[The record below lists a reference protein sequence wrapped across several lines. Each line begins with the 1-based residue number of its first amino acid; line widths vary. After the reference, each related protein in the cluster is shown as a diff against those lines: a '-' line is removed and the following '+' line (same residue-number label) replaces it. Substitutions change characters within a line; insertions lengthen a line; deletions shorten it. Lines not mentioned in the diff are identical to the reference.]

1 MTDAGSWRLR
11 ARHWEIGEDRAE
23 EFRRLGLPRRNFF
36 PHQVRYL
43 PVQGVDGYRIAKRM
57 YGLDDP
63 GAHFAVV
70 LHAVGPAL
78 RRIPAELFVCRDVTW
93 HQRHYGLP
101 GHTAVAGLV
110 LHGERLYTTVRISD
124 IVQRISR
131 RREHKTAVEH
141 LLHGWDDMLLN
152 GIVHF
157 AGERGC
163 REIVLPS
170 ADLALVHTARNR
182 TPQRP
187 LFDRIYDRHVQRFA
201 PRREGETWII
211 DVATAQAGLVRPTE
225 AATELDLTDTICIE
239 HDIEGGLGHLEVD
252 PAFAEIASRNAAPH
266 LAAMLEAESRAGVRT
281 TYHVVGTMLD
291 DVRRDIEGAG
301 HGLGFHSY
309 DHRDEPDQLV
319 RCRRLDYRLRG
330 YRAPRSRITD
340 ELTDPLLAWH
350 NFEWFS
356 SSVRSLGLKSP
367 LLRSGIAVLPIA
379 TDDFP
384 LYRRSMPYAEWRDDL
399 FTRMG
404 RQPWFAFGLHDCYAG
419 FWLAEYDDL
428 LRRCAD
434 RGTLRTFG
442 DVVDAMVLAAAV

>member
-11 ARHWEIGEDRAE
+11 ARHWEIGEDRVE
-23 EFRRLGLPRRNFF
+23 EFRHLGLPRRNYF
-36 PHQVRYL
+36 PHQLRYI

-63 GAHFAVV
+63 GAHVAVV
-70 LHAVGPAL
+70 LRAAGPAL

-152 GIVHF
+152 GMVHF

-170 ADLALVHTARNR
+170 AELALVHTAR
-182 TPQRP
+182 
-187 LFDRIYDRHVQRFA
+187 
-201 PRREGETWII
+201 
-211 DVATAQAGLVRPTE
+211 
-225 AATELDLTDTICIE
+225 
-239 HDIEGGLGHLEVD
+239 
-252 PAFAEIASRNAAPH
+252 
-266 LAAMLEAESRAGVRT
+266 
-281 TYHVVGTMLD
+281 
-291 DVRRDIEGAG
+291 
-301 HGLGFHSY
+301 
-309 DHRDEPDQLV
+309 LV

-340 ELTDPLLAWH
+340 EQTDPLLAWH

-356 SSVRSLGLKSP
+356 GSVRSLGLKPGPPKRYRRAPHRHRRIPPLSP
-367 LLRSGIAVLPIA
+367 LDALCGVARR
-379 TDDFP
+379 P
-384 LYRRSMPYAEWRDDL
+384 LHPHGPSAMVRVRPAR
-399 FTRMG
+399 
-404 RQPWFAFGLHDCYAG
+404 
-419 FWLAEYDDL
+419 L
-428 LRRCAD
+428 LR
-434 RGTLRTFG
+434 G
-442 DVVDAMVLAAAV
+442 VLARGIRRPAAALRRPGYAPHLRRGRRRHGAGSGRLSRDFGEPVRREARRGSGWRRR